1 MESPRKRQRQRREAP
16 PPPPSPQKWLL
27 YLTLDE
33 PEDFNAQLTAL
44 QNSCPFFCRSCF
56 QLDGTR
62 HVTVVRAFDMNPEDA
77 RQVRAQQP
85 AMSTLLANLR
95 IRVRPWAFNN
105 SNSGIYL
112 DASVPG
118 ADDIAPCAT
127 SWTNFRDCP
136 KTSRPTKTCTCE

>member
-1 MESPRKRQRQRREAP
+1 MLSVHTSVMESPRKRQRQEA
-16 PPPPSPQKWLL
+16 PQKWLL

-33 PEDFNAQLTAL
+33 PEDFKAQLAAL
-44 QNSCPFFCRSCF
+44 KNRCPFFYRSCF

-118 ADDIAPCAT
+118 ADDRHTMRNILDHLSGLPDDLET
-127 SWTNFRDCP
+127 D
-136 KTSRPTKTCTCE
+136 EDLHM

>member
-1 MESPRKRQRQRREAP
+1 MESPRKRQRREAP

-118 ADDIAPCAT
+118 ADDGRTMRNILDQLSGLPE
-127 SWTNFRDCP
+127 DLEP
-136 KTSRPTKTCTCE
+136 DEDLHM